1 MSIIRPKDK
10 IEKYL
15 DSLSLKH
22 GDCEVSTGV
31 RSRYYSVAGNVLRI
45 SDHIGVHNEAYVS
58 IIVPSFRE
66 NTGQYIVHGH
76 NRGQIS
82 VVDYEKVKEI
92 ARSFFYLS
100 SIFGE
105 TSISRPDV
113 EEEGTRK
120 EEIKK
125 MNKLI
130 KACEELE
137 EVKGKFKGK
146 GLTVLGVP
154 ANSFTKGQ
162 LNTIEAFIKQIGK
175 KAEEET

>member
-1 MSIIRPKDK
+1 MGIIRQKDK

-22 GDCEVSTGV
+22 GGCEISTGTK
-31 RSRYYSVAGNVLRI
+31 SRYYKVSGKTLRV
-45 SDHIGVHNEAYVS
+45 SDHIGVHSEAYVS

-66 NTGQYIVHGH
+66 NTGQYIIHGH
-76 NRGQIS
+76 NCGQIS

-105 TSISRPDV
+105 VSVSRTDV
-113 EEEGTRK
+113 GSDGTQE

-137 EVKGKFKGK
+137 EVKGKVKAK

-162 LNTIEAFIKQIGK
+162 LNTIETFIKQIGK
-175 KAEEET
+175 KVEEET